1 MTIHNEPPPASTES
15 SSVPSGLK
23 RVVVASMA
31 GTVVEWYEFFLYA
44 TAATLVFNKVF
55 FAEGAGDK
63 ALIAALLTYAV
74 GFVARPL
81 GGVVF
86 GHFGDKYGRKKLLQ
100 FSLLL
105 VGAVT
110 FLMGC
115 LPTYGQIGFWAPILL
130 VVLRFMQGFAVGGEW
145 GGAVLLVAEHSPNRS
160 RAFWASWPQA
170 AVPVGNM
177 LATVVLLVLT
187 GTLSDAA
194 FLSWGW
200 RVAFWLSAVVVLV
213 GCYIRTK
220 VTDAPIFI
228 EAQQEV
234 ERVKAVSY
242 GVFEVLKRYP
252 RGVFTAMGLR
262 FAENIMYYLVVTF
275 SIVYL
280 KNHVGADTGD
290 ILWWLLAAHAVHFL
304 VIPQVGRLSD
314 RFGRRPVYIVG
325 TVLAGTWG
333 FFAFPLMN
341 TANYLA
347 IMAAVIIGLV
357 IHAIMYAPQPAI
369 MAEMF
374 PTRMRYS
381 GVSLGYQV
389 TSIVAGS
396 LAPAIATWL
405 LGEFGAACARELA
418 ARGAVVTVADLDDVG
433 ARAVAEEIGGKA
445 WAIDFSDVA
454 ALEELQLDADI
465 LVNNAGVQHVSPIPE
480 FPPDRFR
487 LMMALMVEAPFL
499 LIRAALPHMYGQNF
513 GRIINLSSVHGIRAS
528 EYKVAYVTAKHA
540 LEGLSKV
547 TALEG
552 GPHDVTSNCVNPG
565 YVRTPLVTKQIADQ
579 ARTHGIPE
587 DQVVAE
593 ILLKESAIKRL
604 VEPEEVAALVGWLA
618 SPAAGMVT
626 GASYTMDGG
635 WSAR

>member
-1 MTIHNEPPPASTES
+1 MGVTDADNAGT
-15 SSVPSGLK
+15 SVPTGLK

-55 FAEGAGDK
+55 FAEGTSEASG
-63 ALIAALLTYAV
+63 LIAALLTYAV

-100 FSLLL
+100 FAILL

-115 LPTYGQIGFWAPILL
+115 LPTYGQIGVWAPILL

-145 GGAVLLVAEHSPNRS
+145 GGAVLLVAEHSPIDKRG
-160 RAFWASWPQA
+160 FWASWPQA

-187 GTLSDAA
+187 GLLPETA

-200 RVAFWLSAVVVLV
+200 RVAFWLSAVVVLI
-213 GCYIRTK
+213 GYYIRTK
-220 VTDAPIFI
+220 VTDAPIFVA
-228 EAQQEV
+228 AQEEV

-242 GVFEVLKRYP
+242 GVVEVLKRYP

-280 KNHVGADTGD
+280 KTHVGADTSD
-290 ILWWLLAAHAVHFL
+290 ILWWLLVAHAVHFI

-325 TVLAGTWG
+325 AIAGGTWG
-333 FFAFPLMN
+333 FFAFPMMN
-341 TANYLA
+341 SGSYGL
-347 IMAAVIIGLV
+347 IMAAIILGLV
-357 IHAIMYAPQPAI
+357 IHALMYSPQPAI

-405 LGEFGAACARELA
+405 LEKYGSAVPIAIYLAGASLI
-418 ARGAVVTVADLDDVG
+418 TL
-433 ARAVAEEIGGKA
+433 
-445 WAIDFSDVA
+445 VA
-454 ALEELQLDADI
+454 ALFNRETKGLDLATLDAADREQ
-465 LVNNAGVQHVSPIPE
+465 LAKAGVV
-480 FPPDRFR
+480 
-487 LMMALMVEAPFL
+487 
-499 LIRAALPHMYGQNF
+499 
-513 GRIINLSSVHGIRAS
+513 
-528 EYKVAYVTAKHA
+528 
-540 LEGLSKV
+540 
-547 TALEG
+547 
-552 GPHDVTSNCVNPG
+552 
-565 YVRTPLVTKQIADQ
+565 
-579 ARTHGIPE
+579 
-587 DQVVAE
+587 
-593 ILLKESAIKRL
+593 
-604 VEPEEVAALVGWLA
+604 
-618 SPAAGMVT
+618 
-626 GASYTMDGG
+626 
-635 WSAR
+635 